1 MVKEEIAT
9 GKILL
14 AEPFM
19 EDPNFKRSVVLLCE
33 HNELGSLGFILNRP
47 LNMAIDE
54 LMEDFPEFNASVYY
68 GGPVQTNTVHY
79 IHTKGDIL
87 DESIAIENGLYWGGD
102 FEKLKFL
109 ISTQLIGPAD
119 IRFFV
124 GYSGWSEGQLV
135 DETSY
140 GSWIVSKMD
149 ANYLF
154 KVGHQQLWSY
164 ALSHKGDVYSVI
176 AQMPDHISQN

>member
-1 MVKEEIAT
+1 MVKEEIST

-33 HNELGSLGFILNRP
+33 HNDLGSLGFILNRP
-47 LNMAIDE
+47 LNTTIDE
-54 LMEDFPEFNASVYY
+54 LMDDFPEFNATVYY

-87 DESIAIENGLYWGGD
+87 DESISIENGLYWGGD
-102 FEKLKFL
+102 FDKLKFL
-109 ISTQLIGPAD
+109 ISTQLIGPSD

-124 GYSGWSEGQLV
+124 GYSGWSERQLA

-149 ANYLF
+149 PNYLF
-154 KVGHQQLWSY
+154 RVGHQDLWSY
-164 ALSHKGDVYSVI
+164 ALANKGDVYSVI
-176 AQMPDHISQN
+176 AQMPEHISQN